1 MDTIFMNS
9 ENSKTSDPHRIL
21 LNLQDK
27 TNLKRSNKLYNYT
40 QHLLYMEKIKE
51 SYKDN
56 KCKTSAPMWNNKFEL
71 PDVSCSVSD
80 IQDYFE
86 YILRKHG

>member
-1 MDTIFMNS
+1 
-9 ENSKTSDPHRIL
+9 
-21 LNLQDK
+21 
-27 TNLKRSNKLYNYT
+27 
-40 QHLLYMEKIKE
+40 
-51 SYKDN
+51 
-56 KCKTSAPMWNNKFEL
+56 MWNNKFEL